1 MIRQDAALP
10 QPLLVLMA
18 VGVAAV
24 VGALAV
30 LSVQAALTAV
40 LVVTLVAAYLHSPR
54 LGLLLLWALWLLVP
68 GVRRLLALLGP
79 VPGNDPLSVLP
90 FVATGAL
97 GVLEAQRCRL
107 DGRARYL
114 VAMAVAGL
122 AFGVPLGL
130 RSPQALVFAGLAYF
144 AAVSAFFI
152 GWAEVERSRGSF
164 SLRTALLAGA
174 PVIAAYGVYQYFD
187 TPLWD
192 EMWIA
197 SVDFESLGAPEEGKI
212 RIFSSLN
219 SPGALAGVMSLAMIF
234 ALGSRRLG
242 VGHALA
248 IVPITAALA
257 LTYVRGTWIA
267 LLVALLAFAALGRAR
282 SAPRVASLLVF
293 FTVLVLAAGYAGPT
307 GAAFKERVSTAGE
320 LGDDISATERLFR
333 FQEIPSAAR
342 SAPAGRGLGQAGE
355 ASELTDRPGGP
366 SDIQKYPD
374 NGILAL
380 IFQSGPAGALLVMG
394 ALLWGLSIAVR
405 RALGRSAEAIDLV
418 IATAIAFLV
427 VAMLF
432 GDTLFGITGA
442 ILWYLL
448 GIALARAQAEEP
460 AEPPQRTA
468 RRAPAARV
476 RSSPTP
482 RRVPVEA
489 GASFARRA

>member
-10 QPLLVLMA
+10 QPLLVIMA
-18 VGVAAV
+18 LALAAV
-24 VGALAV
+24 VGMLAV
-30 LSVQAALTAV
+30 HSVQAALTAV

-54 LGLLLLWALWLLVP
+54 LGLLLLWGIWLLVP

-97 GVLEAQRCRL
+97 GVLAAQRCRL
-107 DGRARYL
+107 DGRARYI
-114 VAMAVAGL
+114 VALAVAGL

-130 RSPQALVFAGLAYF
+130 RSPQALIFAGLAYF

-152 GWAEVERSRGSF
+152 GWAEVERGRGSF
-164 SLRTALLAGA
+164 SLRTALLVAA
-174 PVIAAYGVYQYFD
+174 PLIASYGVYQYFD

-192 EMWIA
+192 EIWIA

-212 RIFSSLN
+212 RIFASLN

-234 ALGSRRLG
+234 ALGSRRLT
-242 VGHALA
+242 VGHLLA
-248 IVPITAALA
+248 IVPITLALA
-257 LTYVRGTWIA
+257 LTYVRGTWVA
-267 LLVALLAFAALGRAR
+267 LLVALLAFAAIGRGR
-282 SAPRVASLLVF
+282 SAPRVASVLVF
-293 FTVLVLAAGYAGPT
+293 FTVLMVAASYAGPT
-307 GAAFKERVSTAGE
+307 GAAFKERLSTAGT
-320 LGDDISATERLFR
+320 LGDDISANERLFR
-333 FQEIPSAAR
+333 LQEIPSAAR
-342 SAPAGRGLGQAGE
+342 TAPAGRGLGQAGE
-355 ASELTDRPGGP
+355 ASELSDLPGGP
-366 SDIQKYPD
+366 SGIQKYPD

-380 IFQSGPAGALLVMG
+380 IFQSGPAGALLVIG
-394 ALLWGLSIAVR
+394 ALVWGLAIAVR
-405 RALGRSAEAIDLV
+405 RGLSRRAEAIDLV

-448 GIALARAQAEEP
+448 GIALARATAGDP
-460 AEPPQRTA
+460 VEPPQRTA
-468 RRAPAARV
+468 RREPTARV
-476 RSSPTP
+476 RSSPLP
-482 RRVPVEA
+482 RRIPVEA